1 MARRVDLRLISKVSK
16 LYYHQNLTQ
25 QEIADKLHISRPKV
39 SRLLQQALDEGI
51 VQITVFTPLG
61 SHADLEEQLES
72 LFRLKEAIVVDV
84 VDPNNPEVVSRELG
98 SVAAGYFQRT
108 LRDGDIIGLSWG
120 KTLNAMVN
128 SIQPQETKGIHVVQM
143 IGGIDMPEI
152 EVHATSL
159 SRRLAQLIGSSL
171 SLLHAPGIVD
181 NQETRLALL
190 SDSHMQRVLELY
202 DRINVAYVGI
212 GTPNQGSFLRTH
224 NVILSDES
232 LDYLT
237 SLGAVGDIALR
248 FFDQYGR
255 PIQSDIDDRVIGID
269 VDQLRSIEHVVGVAG
284 GPEKVHVIRGALWG
298 DFIDVLIT
306 DSHTAELLVKEVNER
321 EIEIR
326 AP

>member
-39 SRLLQQALDEGI
+39 SRLLQQALEEGI

-72 LFRLKEAIVVDV
+72 YYGLKEAIVVDV
-84 VDPNNPEVVSRELG
+84 VDPENPEVVARELG

-108 LRDGDIIGLSWG
+108 LRDGDIIGISWG

-143 IGGIDMPEI
+143 IGGIDMPEV

-181 NQETRLALL
+181 NQETKLALL
-190 SDSHMQRVLELY
+190 SDSHMQRVLEMFE
-202 DRINVAYVGI
+202 RINVAYVGI
-212 GTPNQGSFLRTH
+212 GTPNRGSFMRAH
-224 NVILSDES
+224 NAILSDES
-232 LDYLT
+232 LDYL
-237 SLGAVGDIALR
+237 SNLGAVGDIALR
-248 FFDQYGR
+248 FFDQDGQ
-255 PIQSDIDDRVIGID
+255 PIRSDIDERVIGIST
-269 VDQLRSIEHVVGVAG
+269 DQLKDIQHVVGVAG
-284 GPEKVHVIRGALWG
+284 GPEKEHVIRGALRG
-298 DFIDVLIT
+298 GFIDVLIT
-306 DSHTAELLVKEVNER
+306 DVRIAELLVKEINEDMR
-321 EIEIR
+321 EL
-326 AP
+326 AD